1 MFMALNY
8 IKAINEKKSS
18 LCCVTVYCH
27 IIQPDKLLIGI
38 RHPYKL
44 IWLLLKTV
52 FMLSAIWYFDTIFY
66 LRISMHFAS
75 VHLIYALQELTTES
89 NIEMKA
95 QVQSE
100 V

>member
-44 IWLLLKTV
+44 I
-52 FMLSAIWYFDTIFY
+52 
-66 LRISMHFAS
+66 
-75 VHLIYALQELTTES
+75 
-89 NIEMKA
+89 
-95 QVQSE
+95 
-100 V
+100 